1 MTKIF
6 YMIRKE
12 FLQIFRTREMV
23 AILFIMP
30 VIQMVVLGFAV
41 TNEVKHIT
49 LIIADR
55 DNSRLS
61 REIVAA
67 FSNTDRFDI
76 TGRESDVREIGL
88 DLHRWKAQAALII
101 PNHFG
106 RDFRRGLRPD
116 IQMIVDGLDGNAAG
130 VSVGYAGGILR
141 EWAEAQARQTPR
153 LAMVKQNTPQL
164 ELIERLWYNL
174 DLRSAQYMVP
184 GIIVVL
190 LTIISML
197 LSALSLVKEREVGTL
212 EQLMVTPLSRFEL
225 LMGKLAPFLIL
236 AFIEFFVVLGAAQ
249 VIFPITMKGSYALL
263 SLEAFL
269 YLFTTIGLGVMISTI
284 AKSQQQ
290 ALFLSWFFMLF
301 LLMMSGLFIPI
312 ANMPQFLQDLTLLNP
327 MRYFMAII
335 RDVFQKGSG
344 WQYLFTDTWRMT
356 LLGTLIFAVSVLR
369 FRKRVS

>member
-76 TGRESDVREIGL
+76 TGRETDVREIGL
-88 DLHRWKAQAALII
+88 DIHRWKAQAALII

-174 DLRSAQYMVP
+174 
-184 GIIVVL
+184 
-190 LTIISML
+190 
-197 LSALSLVKEREVGTL
+197 
-212 EQLMVTPLSRFEL
+212 
-225 LMGKLAPFLIL
+225 
-236 AFIEFFVVLGAAQ
+236 
-249 VIFPITMKGSYALL
+249 
-263 SLEAFL
+263 
-269 YLFTTIGLGVMISTI
+269 
-284 AKSQQQ
+284 
-290 ALFLSWFFMLF
+290 
-301 LLMMSGLFIPI
+301 
-312 ANMPQFLQDLTLLNP
+312 
-327 MRYFMAII
+327 
-335 RDVFQKGSG
+335 
-344 WQYLFTDTWRMT
+344 
-356 LLGTLIFAVSVLR
+356 
-369 FRKRVS
+369 